1 MLDNVM
7 DLNEHLTTKSQASK
21 RFRSIADGRCVKYG
35 ANTERT
41 VINIINISKKKKK
54 EESNILTQVALN
66 HCCCEHA

>member
-7 DLNEHLTTKSQASK
+7 DLNEHLTTKSQAWK

-41 VINIINISKKKKK
+41 VINIINISKK
-54 EESNILTQVALN
+54 
-66 HCCCEHA
+66 